1 MKLHEI
7 QVGETYYTR
16 IAGFLQ
22 KVVVVR
28 EITVTSSIRRTY
40 TAFVVRRVD
49 ETKELPKPRRASALH
64 TGRF

>member
-1 MKLHEI
+1 MKLHEVK
-7 QVGETYYTR
+7 VGETYYTR

-28 EITVTSSIRRTY
+28 EVSVNTFRRTY
-40 TAFVVRRVD
+40 TAFVVRRPD

-64 TGRF
+64 DGKL

>member
-1 MKLHEI
+1 MKIHEI
-7 QVGETYYTR
+7 KVGETYYTR

-28 EITVTSSIRRTY
+28 ETTVRTIQRTY

-49 ETKELPKPRRASALH
+49 ETRELPKPRRASALH

>member
-1 MKLHEI
+1 MKVHEI

-16 IAGFLQ
+16 IAGYLQ
-22 KVVVVR
+22 KVVVIR
-28 EITVTSSIRRTY
+28 EITVTSIRRTY